1 MGNGYDGPRMS
12 TPPRH
17 TSLEK
22 QFAAAVP
29 PQRAPLLQRAMWWLT
44 LRALALR
51 SVQKIIE
58 KKYRA

>member
-1 MGNGYDGPRMS
+1 MS

-51 SVQKIIE
+51 TVQKIIE

>member
-1 MGNGYDGPRMS
+1 MS

-17 TSLEK
+17 TSLET

-29 PQRAPLLQRAMWWLT
+29 PQRAPLLQRTLWWLT
-44 LRALALR
+44 LRAFALR
-51 SVQKIIE
+51 PVQRIIE

>member
-1 MGNGYDGPRMS
+1 MRGGPRMS

-17 TSLEK
+17 TSLET

-29 PQRAPLLQRAMWWLT
+29 PQRAPLLQRMLWWLT
-44 LRALALR
+44 LRAFALR
-51 SVQKIIE
+51 PVQRIIE